1 MILYQAAEEG
11 GYIEPSK
18 VEEILGIS
26 KEVAKLA
33 EKNKEEPG
41 LSEVYYEEVSE
52 GLD

>member
-1 MILYQAAEEG
+1 MYQAAEEG

-18 VEEILGIS
+18 VKQILGIS
-26 KEVAKLA
+26 REEAKLA

-41 LSEVYYEEVSE
+41 LSEVYFEEVSE